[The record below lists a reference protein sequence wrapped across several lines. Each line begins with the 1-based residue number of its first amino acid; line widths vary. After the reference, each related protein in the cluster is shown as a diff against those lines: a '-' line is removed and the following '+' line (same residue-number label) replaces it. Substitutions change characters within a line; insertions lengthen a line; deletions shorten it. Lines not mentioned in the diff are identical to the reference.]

1 MGAEEMTPEEQ
12 AVLDAAIAWAET
24 GRYCDEAAD
33 VEREMGPGAPI
44 EARAQLMGD
53 AYSARAQAVYAVG
66 GLARAVAVLVAGRAK
81 GVDSPP

>member
-1 MGAEEMTPEEQ
+1 MTPEEQ
-12 AVLDAAIAWAET
+12 AVLDTAIAWAET
-24 GRYCDEAAD
+24 GQYRDKAAE

-44 EARAQLMGD
+44 EVRAKLMGD

-66 GLARAVAVLVAGRAK
+66 ELARAVAVLVAGRAK

>member
-12 AVLDAAIAWAET
+12 AVLDTAIAWAET
-24 GRYCDEAAD
+24 GRYADEAAE

-44 EARAQLMGD
+44 EARARLMGD

-66 GLARAVAVLVAGRAK
+66 ELARAVAVLVAMRAR
-81 GVDSPP
+81 GNAS